1 MLTPT
6 PPNMEFSIIF
16 FLNPSLSE
24 NGTKIVNGTGDF
36 SDFLQI
42 DQEDY
47 EHCWNIIMLTSNK
60 TSLMKIVN
68 RKDNLGN
75 TALHYA
81 TQKWND
87 KVVRDILEL
96 GANINATDS
105 KL

>member
-1 MLTPT
+1 
-6 PPNMEFSIIF
+6 
-16 FLNPSLSE
+16 
-24 NGTKIVNGTGDF
+24 
-36 SDFLQI
+36 
-42 DQEDY
+42 
-47 EHCWNIIMLTSNK
+47 
-60 TSLMKIVN
+60 MKIVN